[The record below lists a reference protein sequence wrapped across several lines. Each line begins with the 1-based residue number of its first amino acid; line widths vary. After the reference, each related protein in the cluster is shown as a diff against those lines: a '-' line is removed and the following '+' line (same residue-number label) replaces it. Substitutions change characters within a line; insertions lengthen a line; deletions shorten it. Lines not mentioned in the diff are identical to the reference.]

1 MAGITLAY
9 AQEQLD
15 LYLAAERAV
24 LNNQSYSIGDRTLT
38 RANLVDIQ
46 KGIETWDLRVKK
58 MSRGGL
64 SVRHGVPV
72 TR

>member
-46 KGIETWDLRVKK
+46 KGIET
-58 MSRGGL
+58 
-64 SVRHGVPV
+64 
-72 TR
+72 